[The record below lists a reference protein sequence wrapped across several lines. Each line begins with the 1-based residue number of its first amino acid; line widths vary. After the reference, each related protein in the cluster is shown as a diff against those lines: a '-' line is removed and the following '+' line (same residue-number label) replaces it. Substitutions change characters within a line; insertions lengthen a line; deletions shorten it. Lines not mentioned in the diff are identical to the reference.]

1 VGRLL
6 MHGTCVAFGT
16 DAALLRGDSGAG
28 KSDLA
33 LRFLALP
40 PEAGREPKL
49 IADDQVWIEGCGG
62 SELLVGAPPTLAGKM
77 EVRGLGIMPVAHL
90 AHGRLVLVVD
100 LVSRDEVPRMRPEPP
115 QTVTIAG
122 VAVPHLLLAPFEPS
136 APLKLKMALLLASSP

>member
-1 VGRLL
+1 

-16 DAALLRGDSGAG
+16 NAALLRGDSGAG

-40 PEAGREPKL
+40 AEADRQPKL
-49 IADDQVWIEGCGG
+49 IADDQVWIEAPDG
-62 SELLVGAPPTLAGKM
+62 SELLVGAPPTLAGKI

-90 AHGRLVLVVD
+90 AQGRLVLVVD
-100 LVSRDEVPRMRPEPP
+100 LVSRNEVPRIRPEPP

-122 VAVPHLLLAPFEPS
+122 VAVPRLLLAPFEPS
-136 APLKLKMALLLASSP
+136 APLKLKMALLQASSP